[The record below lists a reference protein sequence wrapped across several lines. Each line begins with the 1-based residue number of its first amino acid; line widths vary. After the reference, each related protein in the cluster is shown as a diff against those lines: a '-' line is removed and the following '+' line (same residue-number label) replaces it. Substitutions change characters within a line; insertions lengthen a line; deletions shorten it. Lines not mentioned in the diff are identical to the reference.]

1 MKILLVVSSYLP
13 NLGGLQSVTSALAQA
28 LVEQGHDVSVLAQ
41 RYPRDLDARETINGV
56 VVRRLLFLVPR
67 WSQLRQRRFDLFL
80 AGLFYFPVTLFRLIS
95 LLRRERPDVV
105 NLHFVGVPAPFLL
118 AAHALKPFKYVVS
131 LHGDDVQG
139 LSRGTAFDRWV
150 FRQTL
155 RRANAVTACSQ
166 DLLNQALKVDDTFAA
181 KSQVIVNGITLP
193 QAEPIQVQDVVL
205 GVGRLMPKKGFDVLL
220 NALKRLKERGKAVR
234 LVLIGDGP
242 ERQALE
248 ICAEK
253 LALASS
259 VEFRGAQT
267 RDAVYDAMRASKLVV
282 VPSRQEPFGLVALE
296 AMALGKPLVAS
307 RVGGLID
314 VLDGADA
321 ELVPPDDAAALAD
334 AIETALERIELD
346 PNYGTRNRQL
356 AERFSTTRM
365 FSQYLQVY
373 SGHGAAL

>member
-28 LVEQGHDVSVLAQ
+28 LAEQGHDVSVLAQ

-67 WSQLRQRRFDLFL
+67 GSQLRQRRFDLFL

-105 NLHFVGVPAPFLL
+105 NLHFVGAPASFLL

-193 QAEPIQVQDVVL
+193 QAEPIQVQDAVL

-253 LALASS
+253 LALASF

-346 PNYGTRNRQL
+346 PNYGTRNRTR
-356 AERFSTTRM
+356 AARFSTDRM
-365 FSQYLQVY
+365 LIQYEKTYFSY
-373 SGHGAAL
+373 

>member
-1 MKILLVVSSYLP
+1 MNDIP
-13 NLGGLQSVTSALAQA
+13 VTRM
-28 LVEQGHDVSVLAQ
+28 E
-41 RYPRDLDARETINGV
+41 
-56 VVRRLLFLVPR
+56 FLHPR
-67 WSQLRQRRFDLFL
+67 WADLRRGRWDLFL
-80 AGLFYFPVTLFRLIS
+80 AGLAFLPFALAQLCAHIWQFQ
-95 LLRRERPDVV
+95 PDVV
-105 NLHFVGVPAPFLL
+105 NLHFVGAPSPFLL
-118 AAHALKPFKYVVS
+118 AAHALKPFKYVVT

-166 DLLNQALKVDDTFAA
+166 DLLNQALKVDDTFAG
-181 KSQVIVNGITLP
+181 KSQVIVNGITPP
-193 QAEPIQVQDVVL
+193 QAKPIQVQDALL
-205 GVGRLMPKKGFDVLL
+205 GVGRLMPIKGFDVLL

-267 RDAVYDAMRASKLVV
+267 RDAVYDAMCASKLVV
-282 VPSRQEPFGLVALE
+282 VPSRQESFGLVALE

-321 ELVPPDDAAALAD
+321 ELVPPDDAEALAD
-334 AIETALERIELD
+334 AIEMALERIELD
-346 PNYGTRNRQL
+346 PNFGARNVEL
-356 AERFSTTRM
+356 ASHFSAAQMVGQYVEVYRRM
-365 FSQYLQVY
+365 QRCSVV
-373 SGHGAAL
+373 